1 VTITENGYHLGFD
14 FSFAD
19 DTLLPLPP
27 ATPDRPDIHGRAEGT
42 VQSFIFMTRNSKSS
56 WLILMLLSCLCSVIA
71 EPLPTNGKNDALQI
85 RAINVNG
92 QRMPLSH
99 GTPAYLKPF
108 SKNIAF
114 IYGPDSNSSW
124 TPLRLRY
131 RLDGYENSWHEDE
144 GQMCLTARFFDEA
157 NNQISE
163 TQFYITGS
171 SPGWRGQFKDSS
183 LDHRHETVVAP
194 PSTARLMIIFAS
206 AGPPSTVGVYAITDL
221 AVSRISTNKPPELL
235 LQFPDGTASSNW
247 VRDGTHPTMAQIVE
261 LGKDAPSR
269 KALAIIDTDLRA
281 HAEWHNAIQTSPRL
295 KPGDRIAIE
304 WSEMYNIA
312 DGLGRVA
319 RYANVPPGQYRFQVA
334 ELNVMGNP
342 TGIETS
348 LPVVVLQPMWRRPF
362 FWVASFIGFSALIAG
377 GMYYLA
383 RRKIRSERLRY
394 ESQRELEYERLRIA
408 RDIHDDL
415 GVRVTQ
421 ISLASAMAQENPM
434 YPEQARADFEH
445 VSQMARDLVAALYET
460 VWTVTPSND
469 NLKELGNYLFQIS
482 NKLFARTECLC
493 RFYVDDLPQEITV
506 SSHVRH
512 NICMAAKEA
521 LHNVIKHA
529 KASEASIRIIYHH
542 KLLTI
547 LIQDNGCGFDIKN
560 SPTGSGLVNLRRR
573 LSDIGGQCDIRSQ
586 PGQGTVVE
594 LSLTIPS
601 PAK

>member
-1 VTITENGYHLGFD
+1 
-14 FSFAD
+14 
-19 DTLLPLPP
+19 
-27 ATPDRPDIHGRAEGT
+27 
-42 VQSFIFMTRNSKSS
+42 
-56 WLILMLLSCLCSVIA
+56 MLLSCLCSVIA
-71 EPLPTNGKNDALQI
+71 DPLPTNGKNDELQI

-92 QRMPLSH
+92 KRMPLSN
-99 GTPAYLKPF
+99 GAPVYLNPF

-114 IYGPDSNSSW
+114 IYGSGSNSSW
-124 TPLRLRY
+124 TPLRLHY

-144 GQMCLTARFFDEA
+144 GQMCLTARFFDES
-157 NNQISE
+157 NNQVSE
-163 TQFYITGS
+163 MQFFITGA

-194 PSTARLMIIFAS
+194 PSAARLMIIFAS
-206 AGPPSTVGVYAITDL
+206 AGPPSTVGAYAITDL

-235 LQFPDGTASSNW
+235 LQFPEDTNASDW

-281 HAEWHNAIQTSPRL
+281 HAEWHNAIQTSPPV

-342 TGIETS
+342 TGIEAS
-348 LPVVVLQPMWRRPF
+348 LPIIVLQPMWRRPF

-377 GMYYLA
+377 AVYYIA
-383 RRKIRSERLRY
+383 RRKIKSEILRY
-394 ESQRELEYERLRIA
+394 ESQRALEYERLRIA

-415 GVRVTQ
+415 GARVTQ
-421 ISLASAMAQENPM
+421 ISLASAMAQENPL

-493 RFYVDDLPQEITV
+493 RFYVDDLPEEITV

-529 KASEASIRIIYHH
+529 KASEASIRIIYKN

-560 SPTGSGLVNLRRR
+560 SSTGSGLVNLRRR